1 MYQHG
6 TFNGQAIRTEALLA
20 SGKQDAQAW
29 TQRARRRF
37 SGNENGNGNSN
48 RLVALP
54 RVPTLHRAMD
64 SDGYAEIDIA
74 QTLVKAASAGRLGA
88 VKRLWRRLASC
99 AAGGAILV
107 PGSIPEKDA
116 LRALL
121 PRQRTERY
129 SWRIESYGD
138 LPDETKVASFSPE
151 FTLCCETWKLKV
163 RRPLR
168 TLALSCACACPRAAV
183 CRYVIS
189 LSMCV
194 VLSAHRTRTIVSS
207 CFLLAPPLSRT
218 ASHAPSSRSIYPATA
233 HVGRDDERPSEA
245 FGRSRWRRGWLRR
258 RGAGW

>member
-1 MYQHG
+1 MPPQWSTIDREPRFVYQHG

-20 SGKQDAQAW
+20 SGKQDAQVW

-168 TLALSCACACPRAAV
+168 TLALSCCRLSLCYAV
-183 CRYVIS
+183 VDGCRTLCSPHAYNCLFLFS
-189 LSMCV
+189 LGATAV
-194 VLSAHRTRTIVSS
+194 AHRIPRS
-207 CFLLAPPLSRT
+207 FLSLDL
-218 ASHAPSSRSIYPATA
+218 PSYCA
-233 HVGRDDERPSEA
+233 
-245 FGRSRWRRGWLRR
+245 RRARR
-258 RGAGW
+258 